1 MFLDVSAGGPK
12 LAAAQDKLTR
22 LASQMDILSKQMVTK
37 EVEEKNL
44 RKQAIKSSQA
54 RIKGAENLASAESKL
69 VKFQQEVADMEEM
82 ALVMI
87 TAVESAKACLGEKE
101 GTSIP

>member
-1 MFLDVSAGGPK
+1 M
-12 LAAAQDKLTR
+12 
-22 LASQMDILSKQMVTK
+22 LSKKIFIVPVFFCSTFLG
-37 EVEEKNL
+37 E
-44 RKQAIKSSQA
+44 AF
-54 RIKGAENLASAESKL
+54 AESKL

-101 GTSIP
+101 GTQIP

>member
-1 MFLDVSAGGPK
+1 
-12 LAAAQDKLTR
+12 
-22 LASQMDILSKQMVTK
+22 MDILSKQMVTK

-69 VKFQQEVADMEEM
+69 VKFQKEVADMEEI

-87 TAVESAKACLGEKE
+87 TAVESAKACLTEKE
-101 GTSIP
+101 GTLIHIKYDILTISFNTSP